1 MTQEKTRQQSSGE
14 TKATSQKTNDIIDQK
29 RQQCRAE
36 LLQNVER
43 QNFPYSPYSPHVKA
57 AERNETPRT
66 VFEALASK
74 NTLQTDHPQRQFSF
88 CSCVRTPVE
97 RRLVFESSQHSQH
110 NLTFPAPP
118 FQERTQEKG
127 NAQSRKTAETKNN
140 NDMI

>member
-1 MTQEKTRQQSSGE
+1 VTQEKTRQQSSGE
-14 TKATSQKTNDIIDQK
+14 TKATSQNTNDIIDQK

-127 NAQSRKTAETKNN
+127 NAQSRKTAETKNS